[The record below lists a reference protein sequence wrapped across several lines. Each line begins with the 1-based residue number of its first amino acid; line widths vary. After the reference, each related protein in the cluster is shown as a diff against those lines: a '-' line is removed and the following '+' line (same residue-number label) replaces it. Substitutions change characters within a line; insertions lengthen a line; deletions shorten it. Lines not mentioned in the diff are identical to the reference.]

1 MRVRRFENKIPKT
14 AQQMERHLKGIA
26 NHWRI
31 AILLLIAHER
41 GISVDGITGS
51 LKGNFK
57 TISEHIRRL
66 AHAGL
71 VVKKYQ
77 GHNVTHTLSPYGE
90 RFVKFLDEFQN
101 S

>member
-1 MRVRRFENKIPKT
+1 
-14 AQQMERHLKGIA
+14 MERHLKGIA

-31 AILLLIAHER
+31 AILLLIGREPE
-41 GISVDGITGS
+41 ISVEGIADG

-57 TISEHIRRL
+57 TIAEHIRRL
-66 AHAGL
+66 ALAGL

-77 GHNVTHTLSPYGE
+77 GHNVIHFLTPYGE